1 MEGRLW
7 RQILARYG
15 QKVTLWRG
23 EKESPVRA
31 FFQPVAEKKPEEEPT
46 PLGVAPRG
54 KYLYL
59 GPAEETREEVEELTW
74 EDRAFRVL
82 RHRGAPVGEG
92 IAYQWAVCE
101 VMDEV
106 RA

>member
-7 RQILARYG
+7 NCILAQYG
-15 QKVTLWRG
+15 QEVTLRRG

-31 FFQPVAEKKPEEEPT
+31 FFQPVAEKTPGEEPT

-59 GPAEETREEVEELTW
+59 GPAEETLETVEELDW
-74 EDRAFRVL
+74 EGKHFRVL
-82 RHRGAPVGEG
+82 RHRGFPVGEG

-101 VMDEV
+101 EMDEV